1 MRCYADILYEFINFI
16 VKSFIAQGR
25 CRMRRL
31 LLITAVLLILQG
43 CSSVP
48 PEKAGDEESTAVVK
62 TSHENHDDYLYYYIA
77 HSFSRAVTRTEQADA
92 KHATSGVQ
100 TESNGYGRFYS
111 FNGEKSL
118 ILTEVVSKMADQL
131 LYNFPKRYY
140 NESIALTSMVDL
152 NDLKATNWLG
162 QTISEQFI
170 HELHIRK
177 LHVIDF
183 KLTGNIQLTAQ
194 GEFALTRDWKRL
206 NKNVEVQRI
215 LTGTMS
221 RNEEGIIVNARIVNV
236 DSNRVES
243 TSSAFIPHSMF
254 VGGEYDYQS
263 KKYYSRNSNLAQ
275 QRKSQVRLVK

>member
-1 MRCYADILYEFINFI
+1 
-16 VKSFIAQGR
+16 
-25 CRMRRL
+25 MRRL

-43 CSSVP
+43 CSSTP
-48 PEKAGDEESTAVVK
+48 PEKTENEENAAAVK
-62 TSHENHDDYLYYYIA
+62 ISHENHDDYLFYYVA
-77 HSFSRAVTRTEQADA
+77 HSFSNGDPETDQEDNRLAA
-92 KHATSGVQ
+92 SGIQ
-100 TESNGYGRFYS
+100 TESNGYGLFYS

-118 ILTEVVSKMADQL
+118 ILAEVVSKMADQL

-140 NESIALTSMVDL
+140 NDPIALTSMVDL

-183 KLTGNIQLTAQ
+183 KLTGNIQLTPQ

-206 NKNVEVQRI
+206 NKNVDVQRI
-215 LTGTMS
+215 LTGTMA
-221 RNEEGIIVNARIVNV
+221 RNEEGVIVNVRIVNV
-236 DSNRVES
+236 NSNIVES

-263 KKYYSRNSNLAQ
+263 KRYYSRNSDLTQ
-275 QRKSQVRLVK
+275 QGKNQVLLVK